1 MKTDLIVL
9 GLAGIALFLIYKNT
23 NGATVGAVNAANG
36 RIPQKPDY
44 WDSGTAFG
52 SDAWSE
58 SINAGANARLQR
70 QGSF

>member
-1 MKTDLIVL
+1 MNNTNLIVL
-9 GLAGIALFLIYKNT
+9 GLAGIALYFIVKNT
-23 NGATVGAVNAANG
+23 TTTGAVNPANG
-36 RIPQKPDY
+36 PIPVKPDY

-70 QGSF
+70 QGSI